1 MAQFLLR
8 RLAWLLVVAFSI
20 VTLTF
25 VISRVIPADPARLAA
40 GLHADPAQV
49 AEVRRLMGLD
59 QPLAQQYLAYLRGL
73 LRGDL
78 GRSVQSRQPVLDDI
92 RMFLPATLEL
102 VVTAFSVYAVVGV
115 SLGVVWAA
123 WPDSWAARAI
133 HLLTVSG
140 VAVPVFWVGL
150 VLQLLLGTRLGW
162 LPVAGRLSPEVAP
175 PPTVTGLYTV
185 DALLAGQWGVW
196 TDAVRHLV
204 LPVAAAVFGVL
215 SVATRLT
222 RESVGAELLREYV
235 RTARSKGVPEGSV
248 LLRHVLPNA
257 FNPVLTMLGL
267 QFGWLL
273 ANSILVEVVFS
284 WPGIGLYA
292 FTSFQTFD
300 YNPIMAITLIGTGTF
315 FLVNTVVDLL
325 YPLLDPRI
333 TASHL

>member
-1 MAQFLLR
+1 MGRFLVR
-8 RLAWLLVVAFSI
+8 RLGWFVVVAFSI

-40 GLHADPAQV
+40 GLNAEPAQV
-49 AEVRRLMGLD
+49 EEVRRLMGLD
-59 QPLAQQYLAYLRGL
+59 QPLARQYVAYLRGL

-78 GRSVQSRQPVLDDI
+78 GRSVQSRQPVLDDL
-92 RMFLPATLEL
+92 RMFLPATIEL
-102 VVTAFSVYAVVGV
+102 VVAAFAVYVV
-115 SLGVVWAA
+115 LGVGLGVLWAA

-133 HLLTVSG
+133 HLLTVGG
-140 VAVPVFWVGL
+140 VAVPVFWAGL
-150 VLQLLLGTRLGW
+150 VLQLVLGTRLGW
-162 LPVAGRLSPEVAP
+162 LPVAGRLSPDLAP

-185 DALLAGQWGVW
+185 DALLAGRWDVW
-196 TDAVRHLV
+196 VDAVRHLA

-222 RESVGAELLREYV
+222 RDSVAAELGREYV
-235 RTARSKGVPEGSV
+235 RTARSKGVPDGRV
-248 LLRHVLPNA
+248 LVRHVLPNA

-300 YNPIMAITLIGTGTF
+300 YNPIMAVTLVGTGTF
-315 FLVNTVVDLL
+315 FLVNTAVDLL

-333 TASHL
+333 TSSHL

>member
-115 SLGVVWAA
+115 GLGVVWAA

>member
-1 MAQFLLR
+1 MTQFLLR